1 MSRLSS
7 LVILLAIL
15 ITFLYALW
23 NLGIG
28 TLKLVID
35 KTTASVHTFVS
46 QASNQ
51 YQTRLQ
57 TTNEL

>member
-23 NLGIG
+23 NLGIDN
-28 TLKLVID
+28 LKLVID
-35 KTTASVHTFVS
+35 KTTAPVHTFVS